1 MYNAVKFGRVFY
13 TDFSLDVNIRDDSL
27 RTIRKVQS
35 TEVLSIVIWA
45 QSLLLSCL
53 FWLLGSLI
61 CHYTAVFRI
70 VLLRRQ
76 WT

>member
-1 MYNAVKFGRVFY
+1 MYNAVKFGWVFY
-13 TDFSLDVNIRDDSL
+13 TDFSLAVNIRDDSL
-27 RTIRKVQS
+27 RTIRKVRS

-45 QSLLLSCL
+45 QLLLSCL
-53 FWLLGSLI
+53 FWLLGSLL